1 MISKLQAPKKHAVF
15 GSTHRVP
22 SFFWPIVSPFETNIL
37 PEESGAAKFTKK
49 HSFKSLRGSS
59 TILREVCFWCLFA
72 PLKTFWQKIHPPKSG
87 YQKTNYQ
94 HHWRFPCLAP
104 CCSPSGRRLFCD
116 TTHVG
121 GKAQPLGDLVGQ
133 DSMFLPV
140 SLSDQSHEKSEAFC
154 RNETWKNLETSKPA
168 GGNSKIF
175 WNVHPRTLGRSS
187 SNLTSIFFKG
197 VGATAN

>member
-1 MISKLQAPKKHAVF
+1 M
-15 GSTHRVP
+15 
-22 SFFWPIVSPFETNIL
+22 
-37 PEESGAAKFTKK
+37 
-49 HSFKSLRGSS
+49 
-59 TILREVCFWCLFA
+59 
-72 PLKTFWQKIHPPKSG
+72 
-87 YQKTNYQ
+87 
-94 HHWRFPCLAP
+94 
-104 CCSPSGRRLFCD
+104 
-116 TTHVG
+116 G